1 MTLLF
6 FFFFENLSSVASL
19 YESNVRHFF
28 EQESFCE
35 EVQGLLDKLYGLIQ
49 GNTELVKQWTSIYVT
64 FCKVSLLGKGYN
76 LRKK

>member
-1 MTLLF
+1 MNQMF
-6 FFFFENLSSVASL
+6 IV
-19 YESNVRHFF
+19 FF

-35 EVQGLLDKLYGLIQ
+35 EVQGLLDKLYALIQ